1 MAQKKAGGST
11 RNNRDSRSKR
21 LGIKA
26 YSGVLVM
33 PGSIVVRQKGTKI
46 HPGKNVGT
54 GKDHTLFALTKG
66 VVRYHWNDSRK
77 LVEVRMVL
85 RNN

>member
-1 MAQKKAGGST
+1 
-11 RNNRDSRSKR
+11 
-21 LGIKA
+21 
-26 YSGVLVM
+26 M